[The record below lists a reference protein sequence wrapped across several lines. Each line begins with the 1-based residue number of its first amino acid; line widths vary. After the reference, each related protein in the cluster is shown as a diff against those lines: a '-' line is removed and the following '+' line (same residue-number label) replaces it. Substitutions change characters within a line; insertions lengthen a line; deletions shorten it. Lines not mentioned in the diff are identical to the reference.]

1 MAILLTISI
10 AQILKMFYRL
20 YLHPL
25 RHIPGPKLAAITH
38 FYDFYYNIYHKGMF
52 IFQIEELH
60 KVYGTSLGRKRP
72 IVRIAPNEVHVND
85 PAFYDEI
92 YASSRRRRDKPGYYA
107 PLTGFP
113 QSLVSTL
120 THDHHRMR
128 RAVVSPFFSRRSI
141 QELSAVSEGCTLKL
155 MDRLQK
161 FHDENKIVRLD
172 DAFAAMAS
180 DIITYLC
187 YGYSQGFLD
196 RENFGSYIR
205 SAVNESTEASH
216 INRLFPLLPAFMH
229 MIPMQF
235 RCLFQPGLGVMNAY
249 LRKLFELSAQAFP
262 IADVDVNDTGTKKR
276 AKYKTILAK
285 LGDPRI
291 PPEERTLGRFR
302 DEGVQFLTA
311 GTETTGSTLTF
322 AAYILATHPDV
333 LQHLRTELKQVLPTL
348 TSTSTLMDLE
358 KLPYLTAFIYETLRR
373 SYGPIFRAGR
383 IAPTETLRYKDYVL
397 PPGTI
402 MSSSTYF
409 IHRDPI
415 LFPDCDK
422 FDPERWLHGE
432 KSEYLKRYHV
442 SFSKGSRSCVG
453 KSLAWNELYFTIA
466 YMVRRFDFELYN
478 TTAEDMEFISE
489 TIFPKTRRGMMT
501 VYAKVNNVVESM

>member
-1 MAILLTISI
+1 MGFSLLLLVGLGVGIF
-10 AQILKMFYRL
+10 QIPKIFYRL
-20 YLHPL
+20 YFHPL
-25 RHIPGPKLAAITH
+25 RHIPGPRLAAITH
-38 FYDFYYNIYHKGMF
+38 LYDFYYNVYHEGKL

-60 KVYGTSLGRKRP
+60 KIYGP
-72 IVRIAPNEVHVND
+72 IIRIAPDEVHISD
-85 PAFYDEI
+85 PTFYDEI
-92 YASSRRRRDKPGYYA
+92 YASSRRRRDKPGYYI

-113 QSLVSTL
+113 QSLVSTT

-141 QELSAVSEGCTLKL
+141 QELSVVSEGCTLKL

-161 FHDENKIVRLD
+161 FHDEDKIVRLD

-187 YGYSQGFLD
+187 YGYSQGFLGS
-196 RENFGSYIR
+196 ENFGSYIR
-205 SAVNESTEASH
+205 RAVNETTTASH
-216 INRLFPLLPAFMH
+216 LNRLFPLLPLLMR
-229 MIPMQF
+229 MIPMRFMCFF
-235 RCLFQPGLGVMNAY
+235 RPGLGIMYTY
-249 LRKLFELSAQAFP
+249 LKKLYELSAQALP
-262 IADVDVNDTGTKKR
+262 TNDMDVNNTGTKR

-291 PPEERTLGRFR
+291 PPQERTLDRFR
-302 DEGVQFLTA
+302 DEGVQFLSA

-333 LQHLRTELKQVLPTL
+333 LQRLRTELKQILPTPI
-348 TSTSTLMDLE
+348 STSTWMDLE
-358 KLPYLTAFIYETLRR
+358 KLPYLTAFIYETLRL

-383 IAPTETLRYKDYVL
+383 IAPTETLRYNDYVL

-402 MSSSTYF
+402 MCSSTYF

-422 FDPERWLHGE
+422 FDPERWLQGE
-432 KSEYLKRYHV
+432 KSDYLKRYHV

-453 KSLAWNELYFTIA
+453 KSLAWNELYFAIA

-478 TTAEDMEFISE
+478 TTAEDMKFVSE
-489 TIFPKTRRGMMT
+489 TVFPKTRRGMMT
-501 VYAKVNNVVESM
+501 VYAKVNNVVD